1 MTRGKPIA
9 LTAAAFFVWGGGG
22 GALANAKGVSLLGL
36 GVREIL
42 KSETSQS
49 PGNAIKPASFS

>member
-1 MTRGKPIA
+1 MGKPIA
-9 LTAAAFFVWGGGG
+9 LTAAAFFDWGGG
-22 GALANAKGVSLLGL
+22 ASERRR
-36 GVREIL
+36 REPFGTGRSGIL